1 MKNLL
6 SIILSFILIFSITGN
21 SYAYT
26 SNEAYDVCVIN
37 KNQISIFDKT
47 SGDRVIINVVAN
59 SSIMK
64 TEIKTKN
71 GNNYD
76 GEIIW
81 NKKNNT
87 IYSSYTQKTVNVDT
101 LTSSEKNLKSVESS
115 KRYRISYKELS
126 DFVSD
131 TSNTYTIAAAIIVVV
146 AALVGGTIETGPG
159 VIMSLISASIVI
171 ITWGLNAQRS
181 DKGIYVDVDK
191 HLIKKHQGNQIYTVE
206 VYRISNVGTY

>member
-1 MKNLL
+1 M
-6 SIILSFILIFSITGN
+6 IAFQ
-21 SYAYT
+21 
-26 SNEAYDVCVIN
+26 NEDYDICVIN

-47 SGDRVIINVVAN
+47 SGDRVILNVVEN
-59 SSIMK
+59 NSIMK

-81 NKKNNT
+81 NKKDNT

-101 LTSSEKNLKSVESS
+101 LTSSEKKLKSVESS

-131 TSNTYTIAAAIIVVV
+131 TSNMYTVAAAIIVVA
-146 AALVGGTIETGPG
+146 AALVGATIETGPG
-159 VIMSLISASIVI
+159 IIMELIGASMVI
-171 ITWGLNAQRS
+171 ITWGLNAQRP
-181 DKGIYVDVDK
+181 DKGVYVDVNK

>member
-1 MKNLL
+1 
-6 SIILSFILIFSITGN
+6 
-21 SYAYT
+21 
-26 SNEAYDVCVIN
+26 
-37 KNQISIFDKT
+37 
-47 SGDRVIINVVAN
+47 
-59 SSIMK
+59 MK

-71 GNNYD
+71 GNNYN